1 MGFGRSLGSIA
12 AARLRALCAAGLTL
26 AVCAAGI
33 PAGAA
38 WAAQDQASGAVGIY
52 PDRPVRFLVG
62 FPPGGPNDQLARLL
76 GARLSERLRQPVV
89 IENKSGSNGELAA
102 AQEAQAAP
110 DGYTLLFGSS
120 GALAVSPSLSEQLP
134 YDPIRDLVPVSSVA
148 MNPMILVVSPKSG
161 ITGMTDLIARARA
174 HPGKLTFASAG
185 TGSPTHLAGE
195 LLKSEAGIDLL
206 HVPYRGGGQAMNGVM
221 SGEIDMYFSGV
232 STGLPLVQAGRL
244 NAIAIST
251 SKRSES
257 VPEIPSVTEFGYPN
271 YSAVIWYGVLAPAG
285 TPAPIVAT
293 LRGHLE
299 AILATPAFRK
309 QVSGLGAEIFDLGP
323 EAFGAFMR
331 EDLAKWAA
339 VIKAIQLSK

>member
-1 MGFGRSLGSIA
+1 MQDCGAINQMTARGLRGLRTACLALAACVTSLTAVA
-12 AARLRALCAAGLTL
+12 AS
-26 AVCAAGI
+26 
-33 PAGAA
+33 P
-38 WAAQDQASGAVGIY
+38 AQDQARTAAASY

-76 GARLSERLRQPVV
+76 GARLAERLKQPVV

-120 GALAVSPSLSEQLP
+120 GALAVSPSLSSQLP
-134 YDPIRDLVPVSSVA
+134 YDPVRDLVPVSLIA
-148 MNPMILVVSPKSG
+148 MNPMILVVSPQSG
-161 ITGMTDLIARARA
+161 ITSMPDLIARAKA
-174 HPGKLTFASAG
+174 QPGKLTFASAG

-195 LLKSEAGIDLL
+195 LLKREAGIDLL

-244 NAIAIST
+244 TAIAIT
-251 SKRSES
+251 TAKRSDA
-257 VPEIPSVTEFGYPN
+257 VPDIPSVTEFGYPN

-285 TPAPIVAT
+285 TPAPIVAA
-293 LRGHLE
+293 LRSHLQ
-299 AILATPAFRK
+299 AILATPEFRK
-309 QVSGLGAEIFDLGP
+309 QVSDLGAEILDMGP
-323 EAFGAFMR
+323 EDFGAFMR
-331 EDLAKWAA
+331 QDLAKWAT
-339 VIKAIQLSK
+339 VIKTIQLSK

>member
-1 MGFGRSLGSIA
+1 MAFGRSLGSIA
-12 AARLRALCAAGLTL
+12 AARLRALCAAIATL
-26 AVCAAGI
+26 AVCAAST
-33 PAGAA
+33 PAGAV
-38 WAAQDQASGAVGIY
+38 QDQRSGAAGTY

-89 IENKSGSNGELAA
+89 VENKSGSNGELAA

-120 GALAVSPSLSEQLP
+120 GALAVSPSLSEKLP
-134 YDPIRDLVPVSSVA
+134 YDPIRDLVPVSAVA

-161 ITGMTDLIARARA
+161 ITGMADLIARAKA

-195 LLKSEAGIDLL
+195 LLKSEAGVDLL

-244 NAIAIST
+244 NAIAITT

-257 VPEIPSVTEFGYPN
+257 VPDIPSVTEFGYPN

-285 TPAPIVAT
+285 TPAPIVEK

-299 AILATPAFRK
+299 AILLTPAFRK
-309 QVSGLGAEIFDLGP
+309 QVSDLGAEIFDLGP

-331 EDLAKWAA
+331 EDLAKWAT
-339 VIKAIQLSK
+339 VIKKIQLSK

>member
-1 MGFGRSLGSIA
+1 M
-12 AARLRALCAAGLTL
+12 
-26 AVCAAGI
+26 V
-33 PAGAA
+33 
-38 WAAQDQASGAVGIY
+38 
-52 PDRPVRFLVG
+52 
-62 FPPGGPNDQLARLL
+62 
-76 GARLSERLRQPVV
+76 
-89 IENKSGSNGELAA
+89 ENKSGSNGELAA
-102 AQEAQAAP
+102 TQEAQAAP

-120 GALAVSPSLSEQLP
+120 GALAVSPSLSDKLP
-134 YDPIRDLVPVSSVA
+134 YDPIRDLVPVSAVA

-161 ITGMTDLIARARA
+161 IASMPDLIARAKA
-174 HPGKLTFASAG
+174 TPGKLTFASAG

-244 NAIAIST
+244 KAIAIST
-251 SKRSES
+251 ARRSDA
-257 VPEIPSVTEFGYPN
+257 VPDIPSVTEFGYPN

-293 LRGHLE
+293 LRGHLA
-299 AILATPAFRK
+299 AILATPAFRE

-339 VIKAIQLSK
+339 VIKAIKLSK

>member
-1 MGFGRSLGSIA
+1 MKFGRSLGRIA
-12 AARLRALCAAGLTL
+12 AKRMRALCVAGVTLVACAAGLTGR
-26 AVCAAGI
+26 AAAAQQDQESGAAG
-33 PAGAA
+33 A
-38 WAAQDQASGAVGIY
+38 Y
-52 PDRPVRFLVG
+52 PDRPVKLLVG

-89 IENKSGSNGELAA
+89 VENKSGSNGELAA
-102 AQEAQAAP
+102 TQEAQAAP

-120 GALAVSPSLSEQLP
+120 GALAVSPSLSDKLP
-134 YDPIRDLVPVSSVA
+134 YDPIRDLVPVSAVA

-161 ITGMTDLIARARA
+161 IASMPDLIARAKA
-174 HPGKLTFASAG
+174 TPGKLTFASAG

-244 NAIAIST
+244 KAIAIST
-251 SKRSES
+251 ARRSDA
-257 VPEIPSVTEFGYPN
+257 VPDIPSVTEFGYPN

-293 LRGHLE
+293 LRGHLAARGE
-299 AILATPAFRK
+299 PWSRLATMKNLR
-309 QVSGLGAEIFDLGP
+309 
-323 EAFGAFMR
+323 
-331 EDLAKWAA
+331 AA
-339 VIKAIQLSK
+339 VNQAMAAADQAVADGDEVAFFPPVTGG